1 MNQAIM
7 KLSPLADRLGTS
19 KAVRCEFVLQSATR
33 EDMYPLNAKFLR
45 DITKTTITT
54 QYKLL
59 RVLGITGTLSEVM
72 N

>member
-1 MNQAIM
+1 MRRSDI
-7 KLSPLADRLGTS
+7 KVSSGVERRECSPGAAR
-19 KAVRCEFVLQSATR
+19 A
-33 EDMYPLNAKFLR
+33 
-45 DITKTTITT
+45 TITT